1 MDTFR
6 QCIEDLATIG
16 RMLELPHGQGI
27 AAEMLRELEP
37 SLKELTAVSARDA
50 SGGVKLILAFAES
63 LKTRLKGSDSREL
76 KGGRQSSPARV
87 A

>member
-1 MDTFR
+1 MDSFR
-6 QCIEDLATIG
+6 QCIEDLASIG

-37 SLKELTAVSARDA
+37 CLKELTTLSGHDA
-50 SGGVKLILAFAES
+50 TGGVKLILEFAEG
-63 LKTRLKGSDSREL
+63 LKTRLNGSYSREL
-76 KGGRQSSPARV
+76 KGARQPSPARV